1 MYVDV
6 YATLYEVSHAAHT
19 HIVRNQPPPPEDME
33 PQRVFTL
40 HAALKCWVEWERV
53 QWWMLVE
60 SPGGEE
66 EQLSVESARAHYSS
80 RGTSFEQHVHV
91 LKPRTTLRRR
101 CLIVRHH

>member
-1 MYVDV
+1 MNVDI

-19 HIVRNQPPPPEDME
+19 HIVSNKPPTEDME

-80 RGTSFEQHVHV
+80 QRTSFEQHIHV
-91 LKPRTTLRRR
+91 LKPRTTVRRR

>member
-1 MYVDV
+1 
-6 YATLYEVSHAAHT
+6 
-19 HIVRNQPPPPEDME
+19 ME

-40 HAALKCWVEWERV
+40 RAALKCWVEWERV
-53 QWWMLVE
+53 HWWMLVE

-91 LKPRTTLRRR
+91 LKPENHGTEKTFNCATSLTLRQ
-101 CLIVRHH
+101 VGG